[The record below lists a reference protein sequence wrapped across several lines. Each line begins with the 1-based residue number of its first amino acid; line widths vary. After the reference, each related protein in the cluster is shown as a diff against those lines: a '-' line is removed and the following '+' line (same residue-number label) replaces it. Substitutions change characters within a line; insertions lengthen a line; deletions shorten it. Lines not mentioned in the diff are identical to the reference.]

1 MTASNNETFH
11 IQTTEMGIPLH
22 GIIRMEPAQHRS
34 LMELVAPFS
43 NVPPAQ
49 RLSAICKDWFSPN
62 DVSDAGTLRFIFWTI
77 IRIHQNPEAA
87 ANVIKEFQK
96 RKAALE
102 DQRTALRQR
111 KRQVVQEIKAEKG
124 DCPEKHKEISIIAN
138 KNGKLKQRLRNL
150 APECFMEL
158 FPEAIGAAYYH
169 NFESYIAGPG
179 QCPEHRKEVLQMAQL
194 LADKAKTLQKAFA
207 RGWDLLI
214 RQVKADR
221 YITKS
226 DLSRHLEISAIETDE
241 FISKVVA
248 KCSQP
253 CIPCLADVVVPDN
266 SLSEKAMRGPV
277 QLSKPIFAPFN
288 SSQIA
293 KLYLF
298 DLENPFERSIGKSKV
313 ERFHQ

>member
-1 MTASNNETFH
+1 MKSSNSKTFH

-22 GIIRMEPAQHRS
+22 GIIRSEPAQHR
-34 LMELVAPFS
+34 LLLELDAPFS
-43 NVPPAQ
+43 KVPPAQ
-49 RLSAICKDWFSPN
+49 RLSAIRKSCHCTPSAPGAN
-62 DVSDAGTLRFIFWTI
+62 MLRALFTTI

-87 ANVIKEFQK
+87 ANVVKEFQK

-179 QCPEHRKEVLQMAQL
+179 QCPEHQKEVMH
-194 LADKAKTLQKAFA
+194 LAELRAKRKKTLQKTFA

-214 RQVKADR
+214 LQVELDR

-226 DLSRHLEISAIETDE
+226 DLCRKLEISAAETE
-241 FISKVVA
+241 ELISKVA
-248 KCSQP
+248 SICMWHNL
-253 CIPCLADVVVPDN
+253 PCLTDVVVPDHQDGEIN
-266 SLSEKAMRGPV
+266 LDGPV
-277 QLSKPIFAPFN
+277 RIGKPPFAP
-288 SSQIA
+288 SSAALTA
-293 KLYLF
+293 KYAFFGLN
-298 DLENPFERSIGKSKV
+298 NPFESPDEKINV
-313 ERFHQ
+313 EIFY